1 MKTVLKNAFF
11 KNINENALGNGVA
24 MEQDVQSQSQ
34 SQTETYEQN
43 LQ

>member
-11 KNINENALGNGVA
+11 KNINANALGDGVA

-34 SQTETYEQN
+34 TETYEQN
-43 LQ
+43 IQ

>member
-11 KNINENALGNGVA
+11 KNSNENALGDGVA
-24 MEQDVQSQSQ
+24 MEQ
-34 SQTETYEQN
+34 ETYEQN